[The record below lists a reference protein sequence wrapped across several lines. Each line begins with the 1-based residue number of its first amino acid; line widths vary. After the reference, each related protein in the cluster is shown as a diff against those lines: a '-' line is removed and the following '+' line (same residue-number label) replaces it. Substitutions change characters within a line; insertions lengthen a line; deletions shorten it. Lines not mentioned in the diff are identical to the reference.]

1 MINRLRGNMGF
12 PNFLLFNQDVT
23 PLMFDAKFRAADAPV
38 SQLKSAGVPLPR
50 GDWMLRIV

>member
-1 MINRLRGNMGF
+1 MGF